1 MKQGSSIEHA
11 HCILLENRCKEGTDD
26 PYAQEATSIP
36 RTMIGEEVIL
46 DFFESF
52 GPLALALLS
61 FTEAIIQP
69 IPPDVLFLPMAYDSR
84 NNEGLLIWLWFVVT
98 VSSVLGAVI
107 GHALGK
113 RYGTKLIDKF
123 GKPHHRQQLE
133 RMFERYGTL
142 GMFIAAVSPLPYKV
156 FGWMAGASDMKL
168 RPFIVAGIFGRGLRF
183 GLEALFILIYGES
196 AMRAAEW
203 VLERE
208 LLMGVTLV
216 IILVTGVWWLK
227 KKKSNMPSQ
236 QE

>member
-1 MKQGSSIEHA
+1 
-11 HCILLENRCKEGTDD
+11 
-26 PYAQEATSIP
+26 
-36 RTMIGEEVIL
+36 MIGEEVIL

-69 IPPDVLFLPMAYDSR
+69 IPPDVLFLPMAYDAR
-84 NNEGLLIWLWFVVT
+84 DNESLLIWLWIVVT
-98 VSSVLGAVI
+98 VSSVFGAVI

-113 RYGTKLIDKF
+113 RYGSKLVDKF

-133 RMFERYGTL
+133 KMFERYGTL

-156 FGWMAGASDMKL
+156 FGWIAGASDMKL
-168 RPFIVAGIFGRGLRF
+168 RPFIIAGIFGRGLRF
-183 GLEALFILIYGES
+183 GLEALFIFMYGES
-196 AMRAAEW
+196 AIKAVEW

-208 LLMGVTLV
+208 LLMG
-216 IILVTGVWWLK
+216 IILIITLSAVIWWLMRT
-227 KKKSNMPSQ
+227 NTTQVQ

>member
-1 MKQGSSIEHA
+1 
-11 HCILLENRCKEGTDD
+11 
-26 PYAQEATSIP
+26 
-36 RTMIGEEVIL
+36 MIGEEVIL

-69 IPPDVLFLPMAYDSR
+69 IPPDVLFLPMAYEARD
-84 NNEGLLIWLWFVVT
+84 NGGLLIWLWLVVT
-98 VSSVLGAVI
+98 LSSVLGAII

-133 RMFERYGTL
+133 NMFERYGTL

-168 RPFIVAGIFGRGLRF
+168 RPFIIAGVFGRGLRF
-183 GLEALFILIYGES
+183 GLEGLFIFMYGES
-196 AMRAAEW
+196 AMRAFKW

-208 LLMGVTLV
+208 LLMGV
-216 IILVTGVWWLK
+216 ILVTILVIGIWWLK
-227 KKKSNMPSQ
+227 KGNSPAPNQ

>member
-1 MKQGSSIEHA
+1 
-11 HCILLENRCKEGTDD
+11 
-26 PYAQEATSIP
+26 
-36 RTMIGEEVIL
+36 MIGEEVIL

-69 IPPDVLFLPMAYDSR
+69 LPPDVLFLPMAYDAR
-84 NNEGLLIWLWFVVT
+84 DNESLLIWLWIVVT
-98 VSSVLGAVI
+98 VSSVFGAVI

-113 RYGTKLIDKF
+113 RYGSKLVDKF

-133 RMFERYGTL
+133 KMFERYGTL

-156 FGWMAGASDMKL
+156 FGWIAGASDMKL
-168 RPFIVAGIFGRGLRF
+168 RPFIIAGIFGRGLRF
-183 GLEALFILIYGES
+183 GLEALFIFMYGES
-196 AMRAAEW
+196 AIKAVEW

-208 LLMGVTLV
+208 LLMG
-216 IILVTGVWWLK
+216 IILIITLSAVIWWLMRT
-227 KKKSNMPSQ
+227 NTTPVQ